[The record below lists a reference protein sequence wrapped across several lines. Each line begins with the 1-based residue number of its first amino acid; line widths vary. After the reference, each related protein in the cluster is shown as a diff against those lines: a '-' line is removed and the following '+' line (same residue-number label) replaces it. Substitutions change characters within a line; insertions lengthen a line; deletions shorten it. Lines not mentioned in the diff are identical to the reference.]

1 MPATFHFLLREDRPN
16 KQGLCPIY
24 FLIIHNRKKKY
35 MNTGVRIDPKYWN
48 PDKRKVRR
56 GHRTCNKLNQELE
69 IIRENAAS
77 AYRELN
83 REKRASA
90 DAIKKRLEYVSKDN
104 FFTLADEYLTT
115 LNNYGQFWTW
125 KQTKVAI
132 QKIRDYHKS
141 DHLPVN
147 LIDADFLTKFQG
159 QLRQRNKPSTILKNF
174 GNIKKVLNLA
184 VRKHLIPANPMNSD
198 DFKLIN
204 NNGADSKTK
213 LTLDQIRKIEN
224 LKLDTGSNIWHS
236 RNAFI
241 LSFYFCGMRFGDVAE
256 VKWSNVKNGRLEYDM
271 NKTGNPVNLPIKD
284 GARKIL
290 NAYEGANNN
299 GYVFPF
305 LADLSEEQQK
315 DPITIRKR
323 ISVWNAIVNGQDS
336 DGKTTGL
343 KAIAKLARID
353 EGISMHV
360 ARHSFAQYGVNDKNI
375 PPYKMMML
383 LGHKNIKTT
392 MQYLKSLDLKT
403 VDTVMDEIF

>member
-1 MPATFHFLLREDRPN
+1 MPATFHFYLREERPN
-16 KQGLCPIY
+16 KRGLCPVYLRIT
-24 FLIIHNRKKKY
+24 HNRKLKY
-35 MNTGVRIDPKYWN
+35 LNTGIKLSPSDWN
-48 PDKRKVRR
+48 PDKEQVRR
-56 GHRTCNKLNQELE
+56 SHRTYNKLNQELD
-69 IIRENAAS
+69 IIRENASS

-90 DAIKKRLEYVSKDN
+90 DAIKKRLEYASKDN
-104 FFTLADEYLTT
+104 FFTLADEYLET
-115 LNNYGQFWTW
+115 LDSAGKFWNW

-159 QLRQRNKPSTILKNF
+159 YLLKKNKPSTILKNF
-174 GNIKKVLNLA
+174 GNIKNVLNLA
-184 VRKHLIPANPMNSD
+184 VRKHLLPANPMNSD
-198 DFKLIN
+198 DFTLVKN
-204 NNGADSKTK
+204 KAGDSKTK
-213 LTLDQIRKIEN
+213 LSLKQIEAIEN
-224 LKLDTGSNIWHS
+224 MKLKPGSNLWHA

-256 VKWSNVKNGRLEYDM
+256 LRWDNVKNGRLEYDM
-271 NKTGNPVNLPIKD
+271 NKTGTSISIPIKD

-290 NAYEGANNN
+290 DAYKEYDNN

-305 LADLSEEQQK
+305 LSDLSDKEQEN
-315 DPITIRKR
+315 PRLVRKR
-323 ISVWNAIVNGQDS
+323 ISSWNAVVNGQDS

-343 KAIAKLARID
+343 KAIAKKANID
-353 EGISMHV
+353 EDISMHV
-360 ARHSFAQYGVNDKNI
+360 ARHSFAQYGVNDKEI

-383 LGHKNIKTT
+383 LGHKSVKTT

-403 VDTVMDEIF
+403 VDNVMDEIF